1 MKRLIALSSLGVVI
15 LGGVALGVRFAG
27 PPWKPELPLAITREE
42 HGIRMEKF
50 SLRDTER
57 QQTRWEVSADVAQV
71 DQRTDTTTLDGVHLT
86 LFSAKHGTVLVTA
99 QRGVIQNQSRNMQ
112 VCGDVRLIMGE
123 EFSLTAECLQWYAAE
138 QALAADAPV
147 NVAMGNLQVAGQSFR
162 GWIAEER
169 FEVHDQVLARWTEP

>member
-1 MKRLIALSSLGVVI
+1 MKRLIVLSVLSVVV
-15 LGGVALGVRFAG
+15 LGGAALGFRFAG
-27 PPWKPELPLAITREE
+27 TSWKGEFPLAITRDE

-57 QQTRWEVSADVAQV
+57 QQTRWEISADVAQV
-71 DQRTDTTTLDGVHLT
+71 DQQTDTTTLEGVHLT

-99 QRGVIQNQSRNMQ
+99 QRGIIQNQSKNMQ
-112 VCGDVRLIMGE
+112 VCGDVRLVMGH
-123 EFSLTAECLQWYAAE
+123 EFSLTTECLQWHAAE

-147 NVAMGNLQVAGQSFR
+147 TVTMGNFHVAGQSFR

-169 FEVHDQVLARWTEP
+169 FEVHEQVLARWNEP